1 MSLKTRIL
9 WVIPVLVAGS
19 WLAVRSL
26 AASPVE
32 FLDDPPLAARVA
44 APAEEIHDP
53 ALARLVG
60 DFAALARAPRR

>member
-9 WVIPVLVAGS
+9 WVFPVLVVGS

-26 AASPVE
+26 AASPREV
-32 FLDDPPLAARVA
+32 LDDPPLTAR
-44 APAEEIHDP
+44 AEALQEIHDP

-60 DFAALARAPRR
+60 DFAAIARAPRR